1 MRSLRYTLLDVFTTR
16 ALTGNSLAVFTD
28 ARGLSPDTLQ
38 ALAREMNLS
47 ESVFVLPPEA
57 GGQAKIRIFTTAQ
70 ELPFA
75 GHPTLGAAFALGGAL
90 QAETVRLETG
100 VGIIPVRLERDGAK
114 VVFGWMEQRLPIAR
128 LLEQPA
134 QLLAALGLSDS
145 ALPVVEYDNS
155 IKQIFVATDSEQRV
169 ATLRPNLEQL
179 GVLFPDA
186 AINVFCVQRQREA
199 ETLHVKTRN
208 FAVAFGMRED
218 PATGSA
224 AGSLAVHLHRH
235 GQLAFGTTLHI
246 HQGEEIQRPSEL
258 FALLYGSADTLERVE
273 VGGSAIVIGR
283 GEIGHY

>member
-1 MRSLRYTLLDVFTTR
+1 MRSLRYTLLDVFTSR
-16 ALTGNSLAVFTD
+16 ALTGNALAVFTD
-28 ARGLSPDTLQ
+28 GRGLSPDTMQ

-75 GHPTLGAAFALGGAL
+75 GHPTLGTAFALGGAL

-100 VGIIPVRLERDGAK
+100 VGIIPVRLEREGAK
-114 VVFGWMEQRLPIAR
+114 VVFGWMQQRVPTAR

-134 QLLAALGLSDS
+134 RLFAALGLSES
-145 ALPVVEYDNS
+145 ALPVIEYDNG
-155 IKQIFVATDSEQRV
+155 IKQIFVAADSEQRV

-179 GVLFPDA
+179 GVLFPEA
-186 AINVFCVQRQREA
+186 AINVFCVQRQRVA
-199 ETLHVKTRN
+199 GSVHVKTRN

-235 GQLAFGTTLHI
+235 GQLPFGTTLHV
-246 HQGEEIQRPSEL
+246 HQGEEIHCPSEL
-258 FALLYGSADTLERVE
+258 YALLHGSGDTLERVE
-273 VGGSAIVIGR
+273 VGGSAVVIGR
-283 GEIGHY
+283 GEIAHY